1 MLQAISRKIDAALG
15 GLDRALI
22 ALSIVA
28 LVVLVGVVFMAVAM
42 RYLFNAP
49 LIFSFDLSTLI
60 FAWIVFVGLA
70 IADRDDAHMGLDLVA
85 NIGNATVRQALVAL
99 RLILVLALSV
109 YLAWIG
115 WQLYLRTGAQISSL
129 RISAKWLY
137 LSMPIGFGLLAL
149 SYIGRIIRLAA
160 GGAR

>member
-85 NIGNATVRQALVAL
+85 NIDNATVRQALVAL
-99 RLILVLALSV
+99 RLVLVLALSV

-115 WQLYLRTGAQISSL
+115 WQLYQRTGAQISSL